1 MTKLSARHAPL
12 AQLDRASD
20 YGSEGQEFE
29 SLRAYQKSQ
38 TERFGSFALCAGT
51 AGTSRMDRETTG
63 GPPRNEPFHGGP
75 FWLFQPAENL
85 LRNDLIGPVDDP
97 AEFFDFGIIE
107 FDYMRGDC

>member
-38 TERFGSFALCAGT
+38 TERFGSFAFLGSCLFAKSGRQG
-51 AGTSRMDRETTG
+51 A
-63 GPPRNEPFHGGP
+63 FHQSP
-75 FWLFQPAENL
+75 YEVVNQNRYL
-85 LRNDLIGPVDDP
+85 LRLPKWPNCGRNFLQGVLLAGEESEPGEEMLLPVW
-97 AEFFDFGIIE
+97 G
-107 FDYMRGDC
+107 GV